1 MAEEWNIISQHVT
14 HLKRA
19 LLRMRI
25 MHEQRDIV
33 TGSGKTDLMGILAQ
47 IELLVSSELAAH
59 CALVGIIDVLI
70 GTSVVKL

>member
-1 MAEEWNIISQHVT
+1 
-14 HLKRA
+14 
-19 LLRMRI
+19 MRI